1 MTIHVTASARKAIL
15 DQKMPGKAIGIR
27 IRVQDSGCSGLAYA
41 MEYCYE
47 EEHDDIV
54 VRQCSKKLYIDR
66 KSMVYLHG
74 SDMHYRKTEFEEGYE
89 FKNPNVTSECGCGES
104 FYVA

>member
-1 MTIHVTASARKAIL
+1 MIHVTASAKRKLAHEML
-15 DQKMPGKAIGIR
+15 PYHAIGIR

-66 KSMVYLHG
+66 KSMVYLCLLYT
-74 SDMHYRKTEFEEGYE
+74 SDAADE
-89 FKNPNVTSECGCGES
+89 
-104 FYVA
+104 

>member
-1 MTIHVTASARKAIL
+1 MIHVTSSAKRKL
-15 DQKMPGKAIGIR
+15 THEMLLYYAIGIR
-27 IRVQDSGCSGLAYA
+27 IRVEDSGCSGLAYA

-47 EEHDDIV
+47 EAEDDIV
-54 VRQCSKKLYIDR
+54 VTQCSKKLYIDR

-104 FYVA
+104 FFIT

>member
-1 MTIHVTASARKAIL
+1 MIHVAASAKRKLAHEML
-15 DQKMPGKAIGIR
+15 PYYAIGIR
-27 IRVQDSGCSGLAYA
+27 IRVEDSSCSGLAYA

-47 EEHDDIV
+47 EAEDDIV
-54 VRQCSKKLYIDR
+54 VTQCSKRLYIDR

-104 FYVA
+104 FFIT

>member
-1 MTIHVTASARKAIL
+1 MIHVAASAKRKL
-15 DQKMPGKAIGIR
+15 THEMLPYYAIGIR
-27 IRVQDSGCSGLAYA
+27 IRVEDSGCSGLAYA

-47 EEHDDIV
+47 EAEDDIV
-54 VRQCSKKLYIDR
+54 VTQCSKRLYIDR

-104 FYVA
+104 FFIT

>member
-1 MTIHVTASARKAIL
+1 ME
-15 DQKMPGKAIGIR
+15 
-27 IRVQDSGCSGLAYA
+27 DSGCSGLAYA

-47 EEHDDIV
+47 EAEDDIV
-54 VRQCSKKLYIDR
+54 VTQCSKKLYIDR

-104 FYVA
+104 FFIT

>member
-1 MTIHVTASARKAIL
+1 MIHVTPSAKRKLAHEML
-15 DQKMPGKAIGIR
+15 PYHAIGIR
-27 IRVQDSGCSGLAYA
+27 CSGLAYA

-54 VRQCSKKLYIDR
+54 VRQCSKRLYIDR

-89 FKNPNVTSECGCGES
+89 FNNPNVTSECGCGES

>member
-1 MTIHVTASARKAIL
+1 MIHIAASAKRKLAHEMI
-15 DQKMPGKAIGIR
+15 PYPAIGIR

-47 EEHDDIV
+47 KEHDDIV
-54 VRQCSKKLYIDR
+54 VTQCSKRLYIDR

-89 FKNPNVTSECGCGES
+89 FVNPNVTSECGCGES